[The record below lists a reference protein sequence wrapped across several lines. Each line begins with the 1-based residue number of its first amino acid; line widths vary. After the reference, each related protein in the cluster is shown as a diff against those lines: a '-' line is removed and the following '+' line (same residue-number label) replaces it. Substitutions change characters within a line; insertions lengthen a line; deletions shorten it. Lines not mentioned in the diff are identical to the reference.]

1 MLWRFN
7 PIFMQ
12 KLNRTFL
19 ITSNVNFIEEDQMS
33 IKKYLPSF
41 RTVFK
46 PSHRLFIMV
55 MIGMLFLLPW
65 ISTGAE
71 KVSKTKQTVKKKT
84 TTANTLKIIDVS
96 YHIEDGKE
104 SFLVTLN
111 RVYKPKVRY
120 IKGAN
125 IHSVILFSPVAAFE
139 EKDYSKLIEG
149 SKYVKQIRSY
159 YEKDKKELRFV
170 LGTNGASDY
179 SIAPVSGGS
188 GNVFAIEIT
197 EAKAVKR
204 EAMDSDDEAPSDL

>member
-1 MLWRFN
+1 MDTTLASFVLHRIHFSCITFSL
-7 PIFMQ
+7 IF
-12 KLNRTFL
+12 F
-19 ITSNVNFIEEDQMS
+19 EEDQMS
-33 IKKYLPSF
+33 IKRYLPSF
-41 RTVFK
+41 RTVLK
-46 PSHRLFIMV
+46 PSHRLFLMG
-55 MIGMLFLLPW
+55 MIGILFLLPW

-71 KVSKTKQTVKKKT
+71 KVSKTKQTVKKQT
-84 TTANTLKIIDVS
+84 TSVKTLKVIDVS
-96 YHIEDGKE
+96 YQIEEGKE

-149 SKYVKQIRSY
+149 SKYLKEIRSY

-188 GNVFAIEIT
+188 GTVFTIVIT
-197 EAKAVKR
+197 EAKALKI
-204 EAMDSDDEAPSDL
+204 EAIDSDDEAPSDL

>member
-1 MLWRFN
+1 
-7 PIFMQ
+7 
-12 KLNRTFL
+12 
-19 ITSNVNFIEEDQMS
+19 MS
-33 IKKYLPSF
+33 IKRYLPSF
-41 RTVFK
+41 RTVLN
-46 PSHRLFIMV
+46 PYNRLFLMG
-55 MIGMLFLLPW
+55 MIGMLFLLPFV
-65 ISTGAE
+65 STGAE

-84 TTANTLKIIDVS
+84 TSVKTLKVIDVS
-96 YHIEDGKE
+96 YHIEEGKE

-149 SKYVKQIRSY
+149 SKYLKQIRSY

-170 LGTNGASDY
+170 LGTNGDSNY

-197 EAKAVKR
+197 QAKAVK
-204 EAMDSDDEAPSDL
+204 SEAPDTEEEAPADL